1 MYKYF
6 LGIDISKDS
15 FDFSFTDETEKVL
28 YKDHYQ
34 MDMTDF
40 TKLSDYLA
48 PFSKDE
54 ILIVMEATGI
64 YHLTLLS
71 YLLEQKLN
79 VSVVNPLFIH
89 AFTKSM
95 TIRKTKTDAKDAH
108 IISIFAKRNYATIRL
123 SSASDTE
130 TMKPIVREKEKIT
143 DQMSA
148 IKTDIKSIVNQ
159 VFPEMLKNTNIFL
172 KSSLNLLLQAPSKRI
187 IRNLKEKK
195 IASFLACDT
204 KRGAKP
210 KVDAKEILSMA
221 KNSIGINNKSLE
233 KILVSK
239 IKQLEFLQ
247 LQLDEYNEII
257 EQFVDEY
264 HNDDIELL
272 TSISGTGKPSASS
285 FLIEL
290 GNINNFATYK
300 QLTAF
305 IGTDPTIYQSGTS
318 VNVKGSISK
327 RGNSHLRRTLWHMAR
342 AATVWNE
349 TLKAYY
355 EKKRSEGKT
364 FKQSVIAVANKLI
377 RIIFSMLK
385 NNTKFDIN
393 FSKLAVKSASN

>member
-15 FDFSFTDETEKVL
+15 FDFYYMDETEKVL

-40 TKLSDYLA
+40 TRLSDYLSS
-48 PFSKDE
+48 FSKDE

-64 YHLTLLS
+64 YHLNLLS
-71 YLLEQKLN
+71 FFLEQGLN

-95 TIRKTKTDAKDAH
+95 TIRKTKTDSKDAH
-108 IISIFAKRNYATIRL
+108 IISIFAKRNYSSLKLSKSSDLETI
-123 SSASDTE
+123 
-130 TMKPIVREKEKIT
+130 KPIVREKDKLTSQI
-143 DQMSA
+143 SA
-148 IKTDIKSIVNQ
+148 IKTDMKSIVNQ
-159 VFPEMLKNTNIFL
+159 LFPEMLKNTNIFT
-172 KSSLNLLLQAPSKRI
+172 KSSLNLLLQAPSKRV

-195 IASFLACDT
+195 IAKLLSSDNA
-204 KRGAKP
+204 KGSKP
-210 KVDAKEILSMA
+210 KITANEILSLA
-221 KNSIGINNKSLE
+221 KNSIGINNPSLE
-233 KILVSK
+233 KILISK
-239 IKQLEFLQ
+239 INQMSFIQ
-247 LQLDEYNEII
+247 TQIDEYNEII
-257 EQFVDEY
+257 EKFVDEY
-264 HNDDIELL
+264 HSDDIDKL
-272 TSISGTGKPSASS
+272 TSISGVGKATASS
-285 FLIEL
+285 FIAEL
-290 GNINNFATYK
+290 GEISNFATHK
-300 QLTAF
+300 QLTAY

-327 RGNSHLRRTLWHMAR
+327 RGNSHLRRAIWHMAR

-355 EKKRSEGKT
+355 DKKRSEGKT

-385 NNTKFDIN
+385 NNTKFETN
-393 FSKLAVKSASN
+393 YQTQGVSM

>member
-40 TKLSDYLA
+40 TKLSNYLS
-48 PFSKDE
+48 PFSNDE
-54 ILIVMEATGI
+54 ILVVMEATGI
-64 YHLTLLS
+64 YHLNLLS
-71 YLLEQKLN
+71 YLLEQDLS

-108 IISIFAKRNYATIRL
+108 IISLFAKRNGVNLKL
-123 SSASDTE
+123 SKSDDLE
-130 TMKPIVREKEKIT
+130 SIKPIVREKEKLIKS
-143 DQMSA
+143 MSA
-148 IKTDIKSIVNQ
+148 LKTDMKSIVNQ
-159 VFPEMLKNTNIFL
+159 VFPEMLKNTNIFS

-195 IASFLACDT
+195 IAKLLSSDT
-204 KRGAKP
+204 TRGAKP
-210 KVDAKEILSMA
+210 KVGASEILSLA
-221 KNSIGINNKSLE
+221 KNSIGINNQSLE
-233 KILVSK
+233 KILISK

-247 LQLDEYNEII
+247 LQLDEFNEII
-257 EQFVDEY
+257 EQFVDEH

-272 TSISGTGKPSASS
+272 TSISGTGKSSASS

-290 GNINNFATYK
+290 GDINNFATHK

-305 IGTDPTIYQSGTS
+305 IGTDPSIYQSGTS

-327 RGNSHLRRTLWHMAR
+327 RGNSHLRRAIWHMAR

-355 EKKRSEGKT
+355 DKKRSEGKT

-385 NNTKFDIN
+385 NNTKFDLN
-393 FSKLAVKSASN
+393 YQPQGVTE